1 MVNDGDDRSQDEDGR
16 GMREEGEGRRK
27 EGGGISVV
35 DSHRKSAQF
44 KRGDRE
50 DIRLADGGEQM
61 SVTGV

>member
-1 MVNDGDDRSQDEDGR
+1 M
-16 GMREEGEGRRK
+16 
-27 EGGGISVV
+27 ISVV